1 MVVAGLELLACSY
14 IWGLRPA
21 IVTACRIVARGVR
34 VGLLNYR
41 LARLVCTG
49 GFLVCGCGLRGG
61 RIRGKS
67 REILR
72 SEGVPTSGW
81 PPNKHGMRG
90 RRLSCASR
98 AACVCSTAPH
108 GTPIVPLAG
117 DSRCCCCSGNSPA
130 VARHLTGQPRS
141 STHRPHEPRK
151 GHVLL
156 NWIKF
161 NPLPSARFHDHHASW
176 NQPLG
181 LSCHPCDDA
190 RADTQAP
197 R

>member
-21 IVTACRIVARGVR
+21 IVTAFWCRARSAGWSSQLLACATGLHGGLSGLRVR
-34 VGLLNYR
+34 
-41 LARLVCTG
+41 
-49 GFLVCGCGLRGG
+49 LRGG

-98 AACVCSTAPH
+98 AACVCSTPPH

-117 DSRCCCCSGNSPA
+117 DSRCCCCSGDSPA

-151 GHVLL
+151 GHVLPKL
-156 NWIKF
+156 DQVQSAAFFAVPRPSRILEPTARVVMS
-161 NPLPSARFHDHHASW
+161 PLR
-176 NQPLG
+176 
-181 LSCHPCDDA
+181 
-190 RADTQAP
+190 
-197 R
+197 